1 MNSTAFSTDSSTHA
15 GRTGATRSRGRA
27 RTAAA
32 LVAVAAAVALSAC
45 GSSSSNSGG
54 SGGNPLAPSSAASGG
69 TIVIG
74 SNNFAESTILA
85 DLYGAALTAKGFKVS
100 YHPNIGSRE
109 ISYGLVKNG
118 QITLMPE
125 YNGALLSYLDS
136 TAAPTTEADTD
147 TQAAAKLAP
156 NLQLLTPSAAEDKD
170 SLTVNGATA
179 KQYSLTGASTI
190 SSLKSI
196 AGGIAIGGSSEFQ
209 TRQQGLAGLQS
220 VYGLKFK
227 SFKALDAGGSL
238 TEAALK
244 NNDVQ
249 VADIFTTDASIQ
261 KNGWTTLVDDKH
273 LFGFQNVIPLAA
285 KSLPAGAAAAVD
297 AVQAKLT
304 TASLMSLDAAV
315 NGGGQDPLAAAQ
327 AWLKSNGLG

>member
-1 MNSTAFSTDSSTHA
+1 MNSTAFSTDSSAHVSQA
-15 GRTGATRSRGRA
+15 GRGRA

-45 GSSSSNSGG
+45 GSSSSSSG
-54 SGGNPLAPSSAASGG
+54 SSNPLAPSSAASGG

-85 DLYGAALTAKGFKVS
+85 DLYGAALAAKGFKVS

-109 ISYGLVKNG
+109 ISYGLVKSG

-136 TAAPTTEADTD
+136 TAAPKTEADTD
-147 TQAAAKLAP
+147 TQASAKLAS
-156 NLQLLTPSAAEDKD
+156 NLQLLTASPAEDKD

-179 KQYSLTGASTI
+179 KQYNLTATSTI

-196 AGGIAIGGSSEFQ
+196 AGGLAIGGSPEFQ
-209 TRQQGLAGLQS
+209 TRQQGLVGLQS

-227 SFKALDAGGSL
+227 SFKALDAGSSL

-249 VADIFTTDASIQ
+249 VADIFTTDSSIQ
-261 KNGWTTLVDDKH
+261 KNGWTTLVDDQH

-304 TASLMSLDAAV
+304 TASLMTLDAAV